1 MSVEQ
6 LDPPDHRKAADE
18 TVGGAAVGRSTATRR
33 GGRRPAASNGDET
46 RERIV
51 QAAIDTLDAEGIVGT
66 SARAIARRGS
76 FNQAL
81 IFYHFGSVDGLL
93 IEAAQAEGRTRAT
106 RYESMLRQITTI
118 SELIVVARE
127 IHHHEQESGSVNV
140 LAQLLAGANTSPD
153 LRDGVHLGMVPWMS
167 LVQDAIVRVLR
178 QSSISTLIDPA
189 DATYA
194 VASLFI
200 GMELMALL
208 DPNRDRPDA
217 LFDGVARLAPMID
230 AVLATTRLPTP
241 AGAQA

>member
-1 MSVEQ
+1 MAENQDEVSPSG
-6 LDPPDHRKAADE
+6 PPRA
-18 TVGGAAVGRSTATRR
+18 ATRR
-33 GGRRPAASNGDET
+33 GGRRPSASNGDET

-66 SARAIARRGS
+66 SARAIARRGG

-93 IEAAQAEGRTRAT
+93 IEAARAEGQSRAT
-106 RYESMLRQITTI
+106 RYETTLRQITTI

-127 IHHHEQESGSVNV
+127 IHRHEQESGSVNV
-140 LAQLLAGANTSPD
+140 LAQLLAGANTSAD
-153 LRDGVHLGMVPWMS
+153 LRDGLHLGMMPWMT
-167 LVQDAIVRVLR
+167 LVQEAIVRVLR
-178 QSSISTLIDPA
+178 DSAVATLLDPA

-208 DPNRDRPDA
+208 DPNRGRPEA
-217 LFDGVARLAPMID
+217 LFDGVGRLAPLID
-230 AVLATTRLPTP
+230 TLLANTRPLAAGP
-241 AGAQA
+241 APA